1 MPFGEAGAYWLML
14 GADPEIRRTSYDL
27 EAAADRIR
35 ATDYPQAEEF
45 ASGNVLRPP
54 SATEMLAVFERA
66 VLR

>member
-1 MPFGEAGAYWLML
+1 ML